1 MEFRK
6 RKARAEAPARLLPRL
21 PGGEAGRTADQAAG
35 IAAMVWATA
44 AVSFL
49 P

>member
-1 MEFRK
+1 MDGIPE
-6 RKARAEAPARLLPRL
+6 KARADRPRL
-21 PGGEAGRTADQAAG
+21 RMPGGKAGRTADQAAG

>member
-1 MEFRK
+1 MDGIPE
-6 RKARAEAPARLLPRL
+6 KARAEAPRALPRM

>member
-1 MEFRK
+1 MDGIPEK
-6 RKARAEAPARLLPRL
+6 KARADRPARM
-21 PGGEAGRTADQAAG
+21 PGGKAGRTADQAAG

>member
-1 MEFRK
+1 MDGIPEK
-6 RKARAEAPARLLPRL
+6 KSAGPRPRM
-21 PGGEAGRTADQAAG
+21 PGGKAGRTADQAAG

>member
-6 RKARAEAPARLLPRL
+6 EKRGLKRPRDPRM

>member
-1 MEFRK
+1 MDGIPEK
-6 RKARAEAPARLLPRL
+6 KARADRPRL
-21 PGGEAGRTADQAAG
+21 PRMPGGKAGRTADQAAG

>member
-1 MEFRK
+1 MDGIPEKKSAGRQ
-6 RKARAEAPARLLPRL
+6 ARALPRM
-21 PGGEAGRTADQAAG
+21 PGGKAGRTADQAAG

>member
-6 RKARAEAPARLLPRL
+6 EKRGPTGPRL
-21 PGGEAGRTADQAAG
+21 PRMPGGKAGRTADQAAG